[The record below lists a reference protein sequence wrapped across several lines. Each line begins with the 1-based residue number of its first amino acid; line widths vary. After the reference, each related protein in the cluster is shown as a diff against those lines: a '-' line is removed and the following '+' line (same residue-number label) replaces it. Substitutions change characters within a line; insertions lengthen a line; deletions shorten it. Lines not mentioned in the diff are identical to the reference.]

1 MFAEMSIKGLVVS
14 FVTGKATAPLYYILV
29 LIQLTLLTPLLKKR
43 NKWLYLITP
52 MYLIFL
58 YAYNITTG
66 NMPRFYE
73 TVFPA
78 WFVFYI
84 LGMDARTGKLK
95 KIRVKGWMI
104 ALALV
109 ASCVECYALMKIG
122 CSSGFACSQIRFT
135 PFIYTA
141 LIAMCL
147 SQNVKDVKENILS
160 KIGDCSFGIFF
171 SHMLFLWVISKG
183 LSVIGIEIW
192 IVKWVLC
199 FVLTAISSFMF
210 VLVVRNMFEGK
221 KILRYIGFE

>member
-1 MFAEMSIKGLVVS
+1 MSIKGLVVS
-14 FVTGKATAPLYYILV
+14 FITGKATAPLYYILV
-29 LIQLTLLTPLLKKR
+29 LIQLTLLTPFLKKR

-84 LGMDARTGKLK
+84 LGMDARAGKLK

-109 ASCVECYALMKIG
+109 ASCVECYILMKIG
-122 CSSGFACSQIRFT
+122 CSSSFACSQIRFT
-135 PFIYTA
+135 PFIYTS
-141 LIAMCL
+141 LIAMWL
-147 SQNVKDVKENILS
+147 LQNMKDVKGNILS

-183 LSVIGIEIW
+183 LSVLGVEIW

-199 FVLTAISSFMF
+199 FVLTAVTSFAF
-210 VLVVRNMFEGK
+210 VLVVRKIFEGK